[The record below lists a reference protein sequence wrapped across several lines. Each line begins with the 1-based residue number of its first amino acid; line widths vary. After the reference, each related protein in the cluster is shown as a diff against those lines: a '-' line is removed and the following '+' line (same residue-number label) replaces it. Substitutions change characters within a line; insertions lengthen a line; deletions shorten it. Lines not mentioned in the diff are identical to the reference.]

1 MAQRQARKGTRA
13 GKKMHKGRHEKAQGK
28 ARKGT
33 KAGQERHT
41 SGRKKTTKAGKE
53 RHKGRQGIVQK

>member
-1 MAQRQARKGTRA
+1 
-13 GKKMHKGRHEKAQGK
+13 MHKGRHEKAQGK